1 MNETINV
8 AEAYDK
14 GRTVFMG
21 IDLLV
26 GPGALVPRPETELLG
41 ASAVDALRQLNVP
54 APRMI
59 DMCCG
64 AGNLACAVS
73 LKVPGVRAWAS
84 DLTDGCVDVARRNV
98 AHHGLSDR
106 VSVLQGDLFDAFSGL
121 RLEGTID
128 LIVCNP
134 PYISE
139 ARLKG
144 DRAVLLELEPREA
157 FAAGPYGLS
166 IHMRVTKDALPI
178 SAAVAAS
185 CCSRSVSARS
195 GRLRHCLSAA
205 RPTRTSGWSPTKQV
219 KAAWSWDT
227 QRDKTGRY
235 AQQRHTSASI

>member
-1 MNETINV
+1 MNEAINV

-14 GRTVFMG
+14 GHTVFMG

-41 ASAVDALRQLNVP
+41 ASAVDALRQLDVP

-106 VSVLQGDLFDAFSGL
+106 VSVCQGDLFDAFSDL
-121 RLEGTID
+121 QLQGTID

-166 IHMRVTKDALPI
+166 IHMRVTKDAPRYLRPGGI
-178 SAAVAAS
+178 LLFEVGLGQERQVTKLLE
-185 CCSRSVSARS
+185 RSKAYENIKVVTNEAGE
-195 GRLRHCLSAA
+195 GRVVMGCAK
-205 RPTRTSGWSPTKQV
+205 G
-219 KAAWSWDT
+219 
-227 QRDKTGRY
+227 
-235 AQQRHTSASI
+235 

>member
-1 MNETINV
+1 MNELVNV

-14 GRTVFMG
+14 GHTLFMG

-41 ASAVDALRQLNVP
+41 ASAVDALRQLNMPVP
-54 APRMI
+54 RVI

-64 AGNLACAVS
+64 AGNLACAIAV
-73 LKVPGVRAWAS
+73 KVPGVRAWAS

-106 VSVLQGDLFDAFSGL
+106 VSVLQGDLFDAFTGL
-121 RLEGTID
+121 QLLGTID

-144 DRAVLLELEPREA
+144 DRAALLELEPREA

-166 IHMRVTKDALPI
+166 IHMRVTKDA
-178 SAAVAAS
+178 
-185 CCSRSVSARS
+185 SRYLRPGGILLFEVGLGQERQVTTLLERS
-195 GRLRHCLSAA
+195 KAYENIEVVTNEEGEGRVVL
-205 RPTRTSGWSPTKQV
+205 G
-219 KAAWSWDT
+219 
-227 QRDKTGRY
+227 Y
-235 AQQRHTSASI
+235 AKG

>member
-1 MNETINV
+1 MNEVINV

-14 GRTVFMG
+14 GHVFFMG
-21 IDLLV
+21 TDFLV

-41 ASAVDALRQLNVP
+41 ASAVNALRELNIPV
-54 APRMI
+54 PRMI

-73 LKVPGVRAWAS
+73 LRVPGVRAWAS

-98 AHHGLSDR
+98 TYHGLSNR
-106 VSVLQGDLFDAFSGL
+106 VSVLQGDLFDALSGL
-121 RLEGTID
+121 QLQGTID

-166 IHMRVTKDALPI
+166 IHMRVTKDATQYLRPGGI
-178 SAAVAAS
+178 LLFEVGLGQERQVTTLLE
-185 CCSRSVSARS
+185 RSKAYENIKVITNEMGE
-195 GRLRHCLSAA
+195 GRVVMGCA
-205 RPTRTSGWSPTKQV
+205 K
-219 KAAWSWDT
+219 K
-227 QRDKTGRY
+227 
-235 AQQRHTSASI
+235 